1 MNKNYL
7 IILDESGK
15 RITSL
20 VVGIHADTLEALIE
34 FAKQNYSDFSYI
46 EADETLQN
54 QLLDT
59 QVVYQNGKVVK
70 LEVDREV
77 LKAEQQNAIR
87 NQINALRD
95 KKTAGGVY
103 VQQID
108 KWIDTD
114 DKAQRNLS
122 NIKSSFDLFGE
133 QEIYWTCADNDTIP
147 INKQKLISMWAAIMS
162 VIQQNHANAIKHKTA
177 MLAAENPL
185 EYDYSTG
192 WTTTYD
198 EFLEQEKAKL
208 KAVENE

>member
-1 MNKNYL
+1 MEKNYL
-7 IILDESGK
+7 IILDENGK

-20 VVGIHADTLEALIE
+20 VVGIHANTIDELIA
-34 FAKQNYSDFSYI
+34 FAQQHYSNYTYVV
-46 EADETLQN
+46 ADDELQN
-54 QLLDT
+54 QLLD
-59 QVVYQNGKVVK
+59 QQMVYQEGKVVK

-147 INKQKLISMWAAIMS
+147 INKQKLIAMWAAIMS

-185 EYDYSTG
+185 EYDYSAG